1 MVLLNVS
8 AAADPCLV
16 VTSFFPV
23 SGNKMTHQMRRAKQ
37 LPENLL
43 YKRVVPTA
51 ASLLAETQMQEGK
64 G

>member
-1 MVLLNVS
+1 
-8 AAADPCLV
+8 
-16 VTSFFPV
+16 
-23 SGNKMTHQMRRAKQ
+23 MTHQMRRAKQ

-51 ASLLAETQMQEGK
+51 ASLLAETQRQEGK